1 MSILSELIKQA
12 PATVAII
19 VTVVY
24 FLRHLSQEADR
35 RDSADK
41 RREAIE
47 NRKIESIKQMGDSCH
62 SFQTASS
69 TRTEA
74 MVARVQQS
82 LDRNT
87 EIMGRTGEVLDRLES
102 YLDSRDEKESADRSD
117 RVLRERQAMD
127 RYSGQPPQPPQ
138 HPQAPNQKRGT

>member
-1 MSILSELIKQA
+1 MDILSELIKQA

-47 NRKIESIKQMGDSCH
+47 NRKIESIRQIGDSCH
-62 SFQTASS
+62 EFQSS
-69 TRTEA
+69 SAVRTEA
-74 MVARVQQS
+74 MVARVQHS

-87 EIMGRTGEVLDRLES
+87 ETLGRTGEVLDRLES
-102 YLDSRDEKESADRSD
+102 YLDSRDEKEAEDRKERSS
-117 RVLRERQAMD
+117 RERQALD
-127 RYSGQPPQPPQ
+127 RYSNQPGQAPD
-138 HPQAPNQKRGT
+138 PNQKRGN